1 MIKKFRV
8 WSDYHKE
15 FLIQGAEF
23 GLQRL
28 FEDFSVAL
36 MGKWQ
41 RNEDYKMPFR
51 ISDYKIQQWTGLTD
65 SQGVEIYEG
74 DILEQEHDYIETPI
88 QKWTGVVEF
97 YSDNASENGWRI
109 KTPYDFGLKIHHT
122 AKTIGN
128 IFQTPE
134 ILEKCSK

>member
-1 MIKKFRV
+1 MTKKFRV
-8 WSDYHKE
+8 WSDYHKK
-15 FLIQGAEF
+15 FVVQGVEF

-28 FEDFSVAL
+28 FEDFSVSL

-41 RNEDYKMPFR
+41 RNEDYEMPFR

-74 DILEQEHDYIETPI
+74 DIVSCSAEQMMKNNTPI
-88 QKWTGVVEF
+88 RCSKEHIGEVKYPCFIRSTDGVPIFPSGV
-97 YSDNASENGWRI
+97 
-109 KTPYDFGLKIHHT
+109 KI
-122 AKTIGN
+122 IGN

-134 ILEKCSK
+134 LLEKC